1 MTKNEIITT
10 CLKQKEKFEKT
21 LVGETYQLRGIF
33 NSEALLIVSIVKHF
47 RVLHLIESGRARGH
61 STNLFAKFFSD
72 EPDFKIT
79 SIDYDNT
86 SEDTKYSEKY
96 LAKYSNLELIY
107 GDSNFLIPSHIV
119 NDCVVFIDGP
129 KGDGAILLAAELFK
143 EKRVKAVMIHDL
155 HKNTFHR
162 NICEAIFANCFF
174 SDDDEFVSKFRYLDE
189 NCWQVLNGTGEAP
202 YQRYGKPIASYA
214 STVGLFFNSETPLIH
229 PAYENYLKYLEV
241 NSPTIKNLF
250 IKLAPHDFWLYK
262 IALKIN
268 KLIKKLN

>member
-1 MTKNEIITT
+1 MTKNEIITA
-10 CLKQKEKFEKT
+10 CSRQKEMFEKT
-21 LVGETYQLRGIF
+21 LISETYQLRGIF
-33 NSEALLIVSIVKHF
+33 NSEALLIVSIAKLFGVS
-47 RVLHLIESGRARGH
+47 HLIESGRARGH
-61 STNLFAKFFSD
+61 STNIFAKFFSD

-214 STVGLFFNSETPLIH
+214 STIGLFFNSDSPLIE
-229 PAYENYLKYLEV
+229 PAFGNYKKFLIQHKPTFK
-241 NSPTIKNLF
+241 NSFIETFSHNSWFYKFILNL
-250 IKLAPHDFWLYK
+250 H
-262 IALKIN
+262 
-268 KLIKKLN
+268 KKLRKS

>member
-1 MTKNEIITT
+1 MTKESIIKVCEI
-10 CLKQKEKFEKT
+10 QVEKFSEMLKN
-21 LVGETYQLRGIF
+21 ETYQLRGIF

-96 LAKYSNLELIY
+96 LAKYSNLDLIY
-107 GDSNFLIPSHIV
+107 GDSNVIIEK
-119 NDCVVFIDGP
+119 NITENCIVFIDGP
-129 KGDGAILLAAELFK
+129 KANDAIMLATRILDD
-143 EKRVKAVMIHDL
+143 KRVKAVLVHDL
-155 HKNTFHR
+155 HKNSFHR

-214 STVGLFFNSETPLIH
+214 STIGLFFNSDSPLIE
-229 PAYENYLKYLEV
+229 PAFGNYKKFLIQHKPTFK
-241 NSPTIKNLF
+241 NSFIETFSHNSWFYKFILNL
-250 IKLAPHDFWLYK
+250 H
-262 IALKIN
+262 
-268 KLIKKLN
+268 KKLRKS